1 MKRIIASLLVAL
13 ILTASSISY
22 SDSTA
27 PDPIDI
33 NTLIYRL
40 SSRAHLFD
48 IIVEDPTTNSIND
61 KKGLLLFSGFIITYN
76 IQTGYVQS
84 ATLVSNTEKEDGVKR
99 YIALVSSVEIGDV
112 EFYRRG
118 YADAASKVIELYK
131 KILES
136 YNDGHDYYVS
146 PSGYNYMPTDEF
158 DVMIYREDVL

>member
-1 MKRIIASLLVAL
+1 MKRIVASLLVAL

-22 SDSTA
+22 ADSTA

-61 KKGLLLFSGFIITYN
+61 RKGLLFFSGFIITYN

-99 YIALVSSVEIGDV
+99 YIVLVSSVEIGDV

-118 YADAASKVIELYK
+118 YAEAASKVIELYK

-136 YNDGHDYYVS
+136 YNDGHDYYVA